1 MPGRPIRAGS
11 TWQESAGRPET
22 QPRGPSPC
30 YERLMDEP
38 QLLAAL
44 AADLDRSFE
53 ALVVAHGDRVYSIA
67 LRLVGDPHEAEDV
80 AQDALAR
87 AYRALAGWDATRIRE
102 LRLGAWLA
110 TIVLNLVRNRARRR
124 TPPNATETITFLDD
138 LAHPTAASADT
149 PHDRLAR
156 RETGETW
163 AARLLA
169 LPARYRAPIVLR
181 HVENLGYS
189 EIAEI
194 LGRPQGTI
202 KAQVH
207 RGLELL
213 RAALEAERR
222 AGDALED
229 LRSSCAS
236 AFPPPAPRLQEV
248 PR

>member
-1 MPGRPIRAGS
+1 
-11 TWQESAGRPET
+11 
-22 QPRGPSPC
+22 
-30 YERLMDEP
+30 MDEP

-44 AADLDRSFE
+44 AADLELAFE
-53 ALVVAHGDRVYSIA
+53 ALLVAQGDRVYSIA
-67 LRLVGDPHEAEDV
+67 LRMAGDPHEAEDI
-80 AQDALAR
+80 AQEAFVR
-87 AYRALAGWDATRIRE
+87 AYRALAGWDAARIRE

-124 TPPNATETITFLDD
+124 TRSNATETLTFLDD

-156 RETGETW
+156 RETGESW

-181 HVENLGYS
+181 HVDDLGYP

-194 LGRPQGTI
+194 LGRPQGTV

-222 AGDALED
+222 AADAPESLGSP
-229 LRSSCAS
+229 RAS
-236 AFPPPAPRLQEV
+236 AFLSPASRLQEV

>member
-1 MPGRPIRAGS
+1 
-11 TWQESAGRPET
+11 
-22 QPRGPSPC
+22 
-30 YERLMDEP
+30 MDEP

-44 AADLDRSFE
+44 AADLELAFE
-53 ALVVAHGDRVYSIA
+53 ALLVAQGDRVYSIA
-67 LRLVGDPHEAEDV
+67 LRMVGDPHEAEDI
-80 AQDALAR
+80 AQDAFVR
-87 AYRALAGWDATRIRE
+87 AYRALAGWDAARIRE

-124 TPPNATETITFLDD
+124 TPSNATETLTFLDD

-156 RETGETW
+156 RETGESW

-181 HVENLGYS
+181 HVDDLGYP

-194 LGRPQGTI
+194 LGRPQGTV

-222 AGDALED
+222 AADAPES
-229 LRSSCAS
+229 LRSPRAS
-236 AFPPPAPRLQEV
+236 AFLSPASRLQEV

>member
-1 MPGRPIRAGS
+1 
-11 TWQESAGRPET
+11 
-22 QPRGPSPC
+22 
-30 YERLMDEP
+30 MDEP

-44 AADLDRSFE
+44 AADLDLAFE
-53 ALVVAHGDRVYSIA
+53 ALLVAQGDRVYSIA
-67 LRLVGDPHEAEDV
+67 LRMVGDQHEAEDITQEAFV
-80 AQDALAR
+80 R
-87 AYRALAGWDATRIRE
+87 AYRALAGWDAARVRE

-124 TPPNATETITFLDD
+124 THSNATETLTFLDD

-149 PHDRLAR
+149 PHDRLAG

-169 LPARYRAPIVLR
+169 LPPRYRAPIVLR
-181 HVENLGYS
+181 HVDDLGYP
-189 EIAEI
+189 EIATI

-222 AGDALED
+222 AGDASEG
-229 LRSSCAS
+229 LRS
-236 AFPPPAPRLQEV
+236 PRVPAIPLPTPRLQEV

>member
-1 MPGRPIRAGS
+1 M
-11 TWQESAGRPET
+11 
-22 QPRGPSPC
+22 QPRRALPC

-44 AADLDRSFE
+44 SADLDHAFE
-53 ALVVAHGDRVYSIA
+53 ALLVAQGDRVYSIA
-67 LRLVGDPHEAEDV
+67 LRMVGDPHEAEDV
-80 AQDALAR
+80 AQDAFVR
-87 AYRALAGWDATRIRE
+87 AYRALAGWDAARIRE

-124 TPPNATETITFLDD
+124 TPSNATETLTFLDD
-138 LAHPTAASADT
+138 LAHPIAGSADT

-156 RETGETW
+156 REAGETW

-181 HVENLGYS
+181 HVDDLGYS

-222 AGDALED
+222 ARDAPEG
-229 LRSSCAS
+229 LRSPRAS
-236 AFPPPAPRLQEV
+236 AFPAPAPRLQEV